1 MEENLKEDLEAQNLI
16 IRKYQQY
23 LRLEKGLSPNTYEAY
38 MTDLQKLLN
47 YLRVAGIDIKN
58 VTLKDLEQFASGLH
72 DIGIHPRS
80 QARILSGVKS
90 FFHFLVVTDEIEA
103 DPSELLEGPKI
114 GLHLP
119 EVLTLDEI
127 DQLIGA
133 IDRSSYEGQ
142 RNCAILETLFL
153 AFHDRE

>member
-1 MEENLKEDLEAQNLI
+1 MKENLKEDLEEQSLI

-23 LRLEKGLSPNTYEAY
+23 LKLEKGLSPNTYEAY
-38 MTDLQKLLN
+38 MSDLQKLLN
-47 YLRVAGIDIKN
+47 YLHVSGIGIKD
-58 VTLKDLEQFASGLH
+58 VKLKHLEQFASGLH

-90 FFHFLVVTDEIEA
+90 FFHFLVVTDVLEA

-127 DQLIGA
+127 DLLI
-133 IDRSSYEGQ
+133 
-142 RNCAILETLFL
+142 
-153 AFHDRE
+153 